1 MASSDPL
8 AKLFQSLEEPAKE
21 DEIRFSEIELIVIIS
36 KTIDEVT
43 EYLRDQSASLAFH
56 EKLKSGTG
64 EKGSI
69 RVTTP
74 QLSIDFQL
82 AIRTNALKEIRVR
95 LDSDYLIDEKAEK
108 VLEIYR
114 KKKLLKTHYI
124 SDVLL
129 LTSKPGA
136 KLSIEI
142 IYRNYK
148 KPLLSPL
155 QSLFNLGR

>member
-1 MASSDPL
+1 MTSADPL
-8 AKLFQSLEEPAKE
+8 AKLFQSLEEPVE
-21 DEIRFSEIELIVIIS
+21 EEPQSLEIALIAVIS

-43 EYLRDQSASLAFH
+43 EYLRDKSASVAFH
-56 EKLKSGTG
+56 EKLKNGIG
-64 EKGSI
+64 EKGSVK
-69 RVTTP
+69 VTAP

-108 VLEIYR
+108 VLEIYQ
-114 KKKLLKTHYI
+114 KKKLLKTRYI

-129 LTSKPGA
+129 LTSKSGA

-142 IYRNYK
+142 VYRNYK

>member
-1 MASSDPL
+1 MTSADPL
-8 AKLFQSLEEPAKE
+8 AKLFQSLEEPVE
-21 DEIRFSEIELIVIIS
+21 EEPQSLEIALIAVIS

-43 EYLRDQSASLAFH
+43 EYLRDKSASVAFH
-56 EKLKSGTG
+56 EKLKNGIG
-64 EKGSI
+64 EKGSVK
-69 RVTTP
+69 VTAP
-74 QLSIDFQL
+74 RLSIDFQL

-148 KPLLSPL
+148 KPLLGPL